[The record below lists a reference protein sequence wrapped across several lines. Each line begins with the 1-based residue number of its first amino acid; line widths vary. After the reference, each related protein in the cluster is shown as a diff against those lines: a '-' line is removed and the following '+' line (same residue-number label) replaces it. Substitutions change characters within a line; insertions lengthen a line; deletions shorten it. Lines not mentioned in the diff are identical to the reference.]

1 MSRTEVHPF
10 DVVLRVSSLLLSSS
24 GEGVGTLERYIGR
37 ICRAFQTPVHLIV
50 LPDQLMLTEASRS
63 AAPRTAVVK
72 ATLRSKPPTRSEID
86 NLGVVVACLNPP
98 EQAIVLCVAEKS
110 QSQAL
115 D

>member
-1 MSRTEVHPF
+1 M
-10 DVVLRVSSLLLSSS
+10 
-24 GEGVGTLERYIGR
+24 G
-37 ICRAFQTPVHLIV
+37 
-50 LPDQLMLTEASRS
+50 RS
-63 AAPRTAVVK
+63 AHEAPLSKLSAQQRLHGLWEIAPRAADSLHHSSRKIAAVVK

-86 NLGVVVACLNPP
+86 NLGVVGACLNPP